1 MHSSPKSHRAPQNKY
16 GGHQNQHSDVTAQCT
31 GPALHCC
38 HHALHRASTTAL
50 LPSTTQS
57 PAAHKCNDG
66 ALHESQQCMGWCW
79 CTASCLQCPD
89 VTALH
94 KASTTVLHHA
104 LHRAQ
109 MRLRCTVLCQ
119 ECPDVTAHCTRPAP
133 QHRTTHCT
141 GPSTTQTLM
150 VVHCTIPSSA
160 WGGAEALHG
169 ASVAQMSLSI
179 AQGQHHSTATMYCT
193 WPSTAQTR

>member
-1 MHSSPKSHRAPQNKY
+1 METSKSMQSSPKSHRAPQNKY

-50 LPSTTQS
+50 LPSTAQN

-89 VTALH
+89 VTVH
-94 KASTTVLHHA
+94 YI
-104 LHRAQ
+104 RQ
-109 MRLRCTVLCQ
+109 
-119 ECPDVTAHCTRPAP
+119 AP
-133 QHRTTHCT
+133 QCCTTHCT
-141 GPSTTQTLM
+141 EPR
-150 VVHCTIPSSA
+150 CD
-160 WGGAEALHG
+160 EDDALCY
-169 ASVAQMSLSI
+169 ARSAQMSLHI
-179 AQGQHHSTATMYCT
+179 AQDQHHSTA
-193 WPSTAQTR
+193 PHTAQGPALHKR